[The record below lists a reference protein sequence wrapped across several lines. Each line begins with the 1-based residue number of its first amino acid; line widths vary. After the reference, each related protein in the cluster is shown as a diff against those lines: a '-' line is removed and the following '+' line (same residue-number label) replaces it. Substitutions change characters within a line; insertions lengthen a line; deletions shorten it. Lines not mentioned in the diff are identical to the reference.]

1 MISFNPIQLEEW
13 TGGRWT
19 TLPAASLSGFTID
32 TRQLREGQVFVALKT
47 AQRDGHDFLEV
58 AREAGASAAI
68 VSTQQTEVD
77 LPQLVVPDPLVAF
90 QAIARQHRQ
99 SFVGPVIGISGSV
112 GKTSTKDL
120 LAALLG
126 GEEAGVL
133 ATLGNLN
140 NHLGVPLTL
149 TKIDADQHKFAV
161 IEAGISGPG
170 EMAPL
175 ASMIEPDLAIIT
187 LVAPAHIEELG
198 SLEGVAREKA
208 ILPQAVRSD
217 GVAVYPQQCETFEA
231 FREAQVPR
239 IVVERADAI
248 RPEEAPADRVFYTIT
263 HREEETAIAIAYGQP
278 PPLVFTLRRISD
290 GMAQNAVLAICAAL
304 RLGVAFEL
312 VRERILQWSPANL
325 RGELRQIDHKQVYV
339 DCYNANPASMKD
351 ALEVFSAT
359 TSKQHPRLF
368 ILGGMEE
375 LGHDSERYHHELGLS
390 LKLESTDKVYLIGG
404 QAAAMRS
411 GALKA
416 GLVEEQIGVV
426 EDAEVIRSV
435 FENFSGPVF
444 LKGSRR
450 YRLEILL
457 PETKPEAAHA

>member
-1 MISFNPIQLEEW
+1 MISFNPHQIEAW

-19 TLPAASLSGFTID
+19 TVPVSSLTGFTID
-32 TRQLREGQVFVALKT
+32 TRQLREGQVFIALKT
-47 AQRDGHDFLEV
+47 AQRDGHDFLQV

-68 VSTQQTEVD
+68 VSTQQLDVD
-77 LPQLVVPDPLVAF
+77 LPQLVVPDPLTAF
-90 QAIARQHRQ
+90 QTIARKHRQ
-99 SFVGPVIGISGSV
+99 NFHGPVIGISGSV

-149 TKIDADQHKFAV
+149 TKLDADLHKFAV

-198 SLEGVAREKA
+198 SLEGVASEKA
-208 ILPQAVRSD
+208 ILPKAVRSD

-231 FREAQVPR
+231 FREAQVSR
-239 IVVERADAI
+239 IVVERADVI
-248 RPEEAPADRVFYTIT
+248 RPEKAPADRVFYTIT

-304 RLGVAFEL
+304 RLGVEFEL
-312 VRERILQWSPANL
+312 VRERILLWSPANM
-325 RGELRQIDHKQVYV
+325 RGELREIDDKQVYV

-359 TSKQHPRLF
+359 TSNQHPRLF
-368 ILGGMEE
+368 VLGGMEE
-375 LGHDSERYHHELGLS
+375 LGVDSERYHHELGLS
-390 LKLESTDKVYLIGG
+390 LKLGPADKIYMIGG
-404 QAAAMRS
+404 QAAAMRT
-411 GALKA
+411 GALEA
-416 GLVEEQIGVV
+416 GLSEEHVV
-426 EDAEVIRSV
+426 VVDDVRALQSLFDEFR
-435 FENFSGPVF
+435 GPVF

-450 YRLEILL
+450 YRLETLL
-457 PETKPEAAHA
+457 TETKPEASHA